1 MVSVIIPTYNRG
13 YIIKKSIESI
23 LKQTY
28 KNLELI
34 IVDDNSTD
42 DTKAVVEGFQDK
54 RVKYVRLE
62 ANKGA
67 CYARNLGVKLSS
79 GKYIAFQDSDDIW
92 HEDKLE
98 KQKEFI
104 ESHNLDV
111 VGCRMAI
118 HLEEGINI
126 FPRSVELTRENI
138 YLENF
143 MSTQLI
149 FGKRECFI
157 EEKFDERLPRFQDW
171 ELVIRL
177 VNKYKVK
184 ILDDVLVDTYI
195 QNNSITK
202 SPQKAVEALQIFI
215 EKHAINNKTE
225 ANYLRLMG
233 IYKLQY
239 KDGYKK
245 CFKEAFKKDRMN
257 KKVIIDYILSLLGL
271 EKIHYNLYKKSG
283 RF

>member
-62 ANKGA
+62 TNKGA

-79 GKYIAFQDSDDIW
+79 GKYIAFQDSDDVW
-92 HEDKLE
+92 HEGKLE

-239 KDGYKK
+239 KDDYKK